1 MLEVIRTTVKLL
13 FFRITREELL
23 RLDSRHLT
31 FGLLCTW
38 LVGIGRFWDHP
49 NAKLVQYLGL
59 GSVIYV
65 FALSLL
71 LWLFIWPLRPKNWTY
86 RSVLTFIT
94 LVSPPAALYALPVER
109 WFSLETAT
117 GLNTWFLLI
126 VAAWRVALLIF
137 FVKRFGELK
146 GGEVIVAT
154 ILPLAA
160 IVLTLSSLKLDQRV
174 FQVMGGLDRRP
185 PTAEDGANVVLS
197 LLTFLS
203 SCFTVPLLIAYV
215 GMVVQKWVDNRSA
228 VLSAESDQH
237 PQPVTESSHAPAN
250 TQADDANA

>member
-1 MLEVIRTTVKLL
+1 MSEVLRTTCKLL

-23 RLDSRHLT
+23 CMDFRHLA

-49 NAKLVQYLGL
+49 NAKLFQYLGL

-65 FALSLL
+65 FALSLF
-71 LWLFIWPLRPKNWTY
+71 LWLFIWPLRPKNWSY

-117 GLNTWFLLI
+117 SLNKWFLLV
-126 VAAWRVALLIF
+126 VATWRVALLVF

-146 GGEVIVAT
+146 GGEVFVAT
-154 ILPLAA
+154 VSPLAA

-174 FQVMGGLDRRP
+174 FQMMGGFDRST
-185 PTAEDGANVVLS
+185 PTAEDDANAILF

-203 SCFTVPLLIAYV
+203 SCFALPLLIAYV
-215 GMVVQKWVDNRSA
+215 GMVAQKWVDRRSQA
-228 VLSAESDQH
+228 SPAEPEQKK
-237 PQPVTESSHAPAN
+237 EM
-250 TQADDANA
+250 

>member
-1 MLEVIRTTVKLL
+1 MSEIIRTTVKLL

-23 RLDSRHLT
+23 RLDSRHLA

-65 FALSLL
+65 VALSLL
-71 LWLFIWPLRPKNWTY
+71 LWLFIRPLRPKNWTY

-117 GLNTWFLLI
+117 DLNKWFLLI

-146 GGEVIVAT
+146 GREVVVAT

-174 FQVMGGLDRRP
+174 LRMMGGLDRHSP
-185 PTAEDGANVVLS
+185 DAEDGIHFVL
-197 LLTFLS
+197 LTLTFLS
-203 SCFTVPLLIAYV
+203 SCFALPLLIAYI
-215 GMVVQKWVDNRSA
+215 GMIVQKWVSRRSEA
-228 VLSAESDQH
+228 
-237 PQPVTESSHAPAN
+237 SSPE
-250 TQADDANA
+250 QE